1 MNSSD
6 INHLDDSIINL
17 PCYEPAGSS
26 VSMTIADLMGHTLV
40 TGGSGTGKTTRVIYP
55 MLKQLLEKTAS
66 SSETKVGLCII
77 DTKADGEMI
86 AYLKKACLEAGR
98 LKDLCVIDCDS
109 DYCVDLLDPVK
120 QNGIQGAEVIS
131 GLLAALIPES
141 EINRY
146 WEVTFESMLLL
157 ALRLYFLTAEIQS
170 YSDMVKFLIRY
181 LLYFDVL
188 NDEFKEALYSLQED
202 KETKNA
208 AVIEETLAGHRMWKT
223 LDVRTRSVF
232 QSMAAPLLNT
242 LSSKTAR
249 KFFSGGKACSV
260 QDATNFGKVFA
271 ISVDAIREPTVGALV
286 STIIKGQFYD
296 SILNRR
302 HRDRNEQRIAGLV
315 MDDWPLCATGGV
327 NNRHSD
333 VSALG
338 MIRSRRGFVIA
349 ATQGL
354 SALDLKIGAVSRR
367 AAMGNFSNV
376 FFFRGRDF
384 ELDAFASTYLGE
396 RRKVLQDRTKP
407 AKEHTSRRQAE
418 ALEHERETFVPAV
431 PVGALA
437 RLPLGEAFALIGGA
451 VHSQPLCLVPDYAPT
466 LEVEHE
472 QES

>member
-1 MNSSD
+1 
-6 INHLDDSIINL
+6 
-17 PCYEPAGSS
+17 
-26 VSMTIADLMGHTLV
+26 
-40 TGGSGTGKTTRVIYP
+40 
-55 MLKQLLEKTAS
+55 
-66 SSETKVGLCII
+66 
-77 DTKADGEMI
+77 
-86 AYLKKACLEAGR
+86 
-98 LKDLCVIDCDS
+98 
-109 DYCVDLLDPVK
+109 
-120 QNGIQGAEVIS
+120 
-131 GLLAALIPES
+131 
-141 EINRY
+141 
-146 WEVTFESMLLL
+146 MLLS
-157 ALRLYFLTAEIQS
+157 LRKPSQGIECGKHSMCEREVSFNQWLRHC
-170 YSDMVKFLIRY
+170 LIHY
-181 LLYFDVL
+181 LV
-188 NDEFKEALYSLQED
+188 
-202 KETKNA
+202 
-208 AVIEETLAGHRMWKT
+208 
-223 LDVRTRSVF
+223 
-232 QSMAAPLLNT
+232 
-242 LSSKTAR
+242 KTAR

-260 QDATNFGKVFA
+260 QDATNSGKVFA

-367 AAMGNFSNV
+367 AAMGNFANV

-418 ALEHERETFVPAV
+418 ALEHERETFVPC
-431 PVGALA
+431 
-437 RLPLGEAFALIGGA
+437 RSSWCTRSFA
-451 VHSQPLCLVPDYAPT
+451 T
-466 LEVEHE
+466 R
-472 QES
+472 